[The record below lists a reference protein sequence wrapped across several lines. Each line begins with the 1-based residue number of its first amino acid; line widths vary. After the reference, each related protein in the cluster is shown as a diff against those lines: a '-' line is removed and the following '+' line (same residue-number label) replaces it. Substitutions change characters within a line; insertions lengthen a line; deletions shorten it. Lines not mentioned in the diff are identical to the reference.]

1 MKLHAAAALVIG
13 LLASAAAGAAA
24 AAAASQPAASAS
36 ACPSLV
42 TLLGAFPNSSV
53 FADVL
58 QALGGSAQPV
68 TSEQPLPPPGSG
80 NGTMQPAVH
89 RRLAQDPVATA
100 GPKPVA
106 CPAIYLPVC
115 GTNNMTYGNECA
127 ALSLGAQIACKG
139 ECPCP
144 GGSGGSLGGVCID
157 IVEPVCG
164 VGGPASRAAWACGWW
179 GGGWAVYQ

>member
-1 MKLHAAAALVIG
+1 MFV
-13 LLASAAAGAAA
+13 
-24 AAAASQPAASAS
+24 
-36 ACPSLV
+36 
-42 TLLGAFPNSSV
+42 
-53 FADVL
+53 DVL
-58 QALGGSAQPV
+58 QALGGSVQPV
-68 TSEQPLPPPGSG
+68 TSEPPLPPPGSG
-80 NGTMQPAVH
+80 NGTMQPAVR

-115 GTNNMTYGNECA
+115 GTNNMTYGNECV

-164 VGGPASRAAWACGWW
+164 AGGPAQSGCLGMWSVGRLLDCAVCRGCGREAACCVPPAC
-179 GGGWAVYQ
+179 